1 MKKSLLLLVVA
12 FMSFFATAQ
21 ETVKQKEVG
30 VVFSNLDRFGLT
42 FKIGNEKSLWRFNSL
57 VLSGSDR
64 DYIDVNFDDEHRNA
78 GFGVSVGR
86 EYRKKAAENFEFR
99 YGADLS
105 FNYSYSKLTST
116 DKNNQNAEQLSEQT
130 IYTPG
135 INLVLGINYLIND
148 NIILGAEV
156 LPFFTYNTGNS
167 IYQDTYPIIGEEMKT
182 DISGFSYGLSSSS
195 VLLSLTYRF

>member
-1 MKKSLLLLVVA
+1 MKKLILLLVCVS
-12 FMSFFATAQ
+12 MSYVLIAQ
-21 ETVKQKEVG
+21 ETVKQKEFG

-42 FKIGNEKSLWRFNSL
+42 FKIGNDKSLWRFNSL

-64 DYIDVNFDDEHRNA
+64 DYIDASFDNEQRNA

-86 EYRKKAAENFEFR
+86 EYRKKATEKLEFR

-105 FNYSYSKLTST
+105 FNYSYSKLTTT
-116 DKNNQNAEQLSEQT
+116 DKTNLNAGRLSEQT
-130 IYTPG
+130 TYSPG

-148 NIILGAEV
+148 NIIIGAEA
-156 LPFFTYNTGNS
+156 LPYFTYNTGNS
-167 IYQDTYPIIGEEMKT
+167 INQDIYPIIGKEVKT